1 MMKAGGIVHMTS
13 SWIRIVY
20 GDRTTLRSDK
30 KVVFKYMEGF
40 SMEQV
45 FFVCVCVTTVSSM
58 ERSGAELK
66 LLTNELN

>member
-1 MMKAGGIVHMTS
+1 MMKVGGIVHMTS

-45 FFVCVCVTTVSSM
+45 FFLFCVTTVSSM
-58 ERSGAELK
+58 EWSGAELK